1 MSFPDDAYLAALG
14 RERAQ
19 YVLSPRHFDRV
30 MMVDSHLQELG
41 YGADDQGNVRKLP
54 PVERAEAKAPEDA
67 TPKRRGRPPRERAV
81 DPAPERAVD
90 DE

>member
-1 MSFPDDAYLAALG
+1 MTFPDDAYLQALG

-19 YVLSPRHFDRV
+19 YALSPRHFGRV

-41 YGADDQGNVRKLP
+41 YAADDEGHVSKLAK
-54 PVERAEAKAPEDA
+54 VERAEHKAPED
-67 TPKRRGRPPRERAV
+67 TGPKRRGRPPRERAV
-81 DPAPERAVD
+81 DPAPETVVD